1 METAQPHLLNTITGI
16 VMLLFLAALTT
27 IASKRLKKL
36 PSTILL
42 VFVGIIILKL

>member
-1 METAQPHLLNTITGI
+1 METAQPHLLKDNGDR
-16 VMLLFLAALTT
+16 MLLFLAVLTT

-36 PSTILL
+36 PSTILM